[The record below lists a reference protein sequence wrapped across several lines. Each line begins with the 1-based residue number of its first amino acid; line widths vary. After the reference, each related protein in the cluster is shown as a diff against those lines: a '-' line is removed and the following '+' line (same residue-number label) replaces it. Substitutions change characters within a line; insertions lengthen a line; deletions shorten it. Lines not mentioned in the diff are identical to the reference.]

1 MGNQIY
7 YSANRQGFYFEADKP
22 ACIAGAG
29 WPEDASAISDRWYQ
43 YLIEGQAKGSS
54 IVPDEYGQPV
64 LQAVEINYPAIAEA
78 QKEML
83 IGNAMQSVSVIQL
96 KLQAG
101 RTLSDAE
108 TAQLNSVLNYI
119 DEVEHIPTGSVTG
132 PVDWPLLPE

>member
-1 MGNQIY
+1 MENQIY
-7 YSANRQGFYFEADKP
+7 YSAGRQGFYFEADKA

-29 WPEDASAISDRWYQ
+29 WPDDARAISGRWYQ

-78 QKEML
+78 QKELL
-83 IGNAMQSVSVIQL
+83 INNAMQSVSVIQL

-101 RTLSDAE
+101 RALSDAE
-108 TAQLNSVLNYI
+108 TEKLNEALDYI
-119 DEVEHIPTGSVTG
+119 DDVEKIDTETVAGQ
-132 PVDWPLLPE
+132 VDWPPLPE